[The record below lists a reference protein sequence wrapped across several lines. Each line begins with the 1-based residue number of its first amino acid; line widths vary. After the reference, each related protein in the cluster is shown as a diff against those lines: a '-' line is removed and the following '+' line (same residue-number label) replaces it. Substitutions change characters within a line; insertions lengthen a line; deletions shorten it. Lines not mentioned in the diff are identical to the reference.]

1 MLELPQHQTKFIKIL
16 PSKEQDE
23 MKRVF
28 AKAATGE
35 ERWAAYSKVLDR
47 LQTEK
52 KVKSVALLSF

>member
-1 MLELPQHQTKFIKIL
+1 
-16 PSKEQDE
+16 

-52 KVKSVALLSF
+52 KVKSVALLWF

>member
-1 MLELPQHQTKFIKIL
+1 
-16 PSKEQDE
+16 

-52 KVKSVALLSF
+52 KVRQVSLLWF